1 VIPSL
6 SPDPTN
12 EDACRRAAAQ
22 LQYDHRNWLVMWGCY
37 TLTYIAFPLFPA
49 PRGMILTAS
58 APAEIAVK
66 MRREER
72 SAAGRVPVSSPPQN
86 WQPPEDR
93 QPPEDWRL
101 RS

>member
-1 VIPSL
+1 VILTP
-6 SPDPTN
+6 SPDPAN
-12 EDACRRAAAQ
+12 EDACRQAAAQ
-22 LQYDHRNWLVMWGCY
+22 LQHDHRNWLVMWGCY
-37 TLTYIAFPLFPA
+37 TRVYIAFPLFPA
-49 PRGMILTAS
+49 PRGTILTAT

-72 SAAGRVPVSSPPQN
+72 TAAGRVPAPSPPQG
-86 WQPPEDR
+86 W